1 MRDNYNNPEE
11 LISDESFVSWFNR
24 ADATNIAEWEQ
35 WITAHP
41 DKQEMVN
48 HAVAILNLIHFQ
60 DTPVSSE
67 QIKEAEAKL
76 RQAMNNPQPAKI
88 ISIKR
93 KRIWYAAAAVA
104 VLLIAIGVTVFFK
117 PSSKSRLA
125 TQYGQIKKDKLPDG
139 TEVFLNANSTVTYD
153 IGWHEGK
160 TREVWIQGEAFFH
173 VKKTPTHDKFIVH
186 TDAFDIEVTGT
197 SFNVI
202 NKNGK
207 SSIILKEGSV
217 KIHRPGEDE
226 ILMKPGDMV
235 EFSNEK
241 IEKKTVTKQDYMAW
255 MDNKLDFDNTPVTE
269 IAKIIKE
276 HYGVDVKINGN
287 NLTNQTIT
295 GIMPNDNLDV
305 LLQALDATQEL
316 KVARN
321 GDSITIS
328 SDNQ

>member
-1 MRDNYNNPEE
+1 MRENYRNPEE

-24 ADATNIAEWEQ
+24 TDATCVEDWEQ
-35 WITAHP
+35 WIAAHP
-41 DKQEMVN
+41 DRQEMVN
-48 HAVAILNLIHFQ
+48 QAVAILNLIRFQ

-67 QIKEAEAKL
+67 QIKEAEVKL
-76 RQAMNNPQPAKI
+76 RKTINDPPPAKV

-93 KRIWYAAAAVA
+93 KKIWYAAAAVA
-104 VLLIAIGVTVFFK
+104 VLLIVIGVTVFFK
-117 PSSKSRLA
+117 PSSKSQLA

-139 TEVFLNANSTVTYD
+139 TEVFLNANSTVTYEK
-153 IGWHEGK
+153 GWHEGK

-173 VKKTPTHDKFIVH
+173 VKKTPSHDKFIVH

-197 SFNVI
+197 SFNVT
-202 NKNGK
+202 NKNGQ

-217 KIHRPGEDE
+217 KIRRPGEAE
-226 ILMKPGDMV
+226 ILMQPGDMV
-235 EFSNEK
+235 AFSNEK
-241 IEKKTVTKQDYMAW
+241 IEKKIVTKQDYMAW

-269 IAKIIKE
+269 IVRIIKE

-287 NLTNQTIT
+287 NLANQTIT

-316 KVARN
+316 KVIRN

>member
-1 MRDNYNNPEE
+1 
-11 LISDESFVSWFNR
+11 
-24 ADATNIAEWEQ
+24 
-35 WITAHP
+35 
-41 DKQEMVN
+41 MVN
-48 HAVAILNLIHFQ
+48 HAVAILNLIRFQ

-76 RQAMNNPQPAKI
+76 RLTINNSQPAKI
-88 ISIKR
+88 ISIKKR
-93 KRIWYAAAAVA
+93 RIWYAAAAVA
-104 VLLIAIGVTVFFK
+104 VLLIAIGVTVFFN
-117 PSSKSRLA
+117 PNSKSRLA

-139 TEVFLNANSTVTYD
+139 TEVFLNANSTVTYEK
-153 IGWHEGK
+153 GWHEGK
-160 TREVWIQGEAFFH
+160 TREVWIRGEAFFH

-197 SFNVI
+197 SFNVT
-202 NKNGK
+202 NKNGM

-217 KIHRPGEDE
+217 KIHRSGEAE

-241 IEKKTVTKQDYMAW
+241 IEKKTVSKPDYMAW
-255 MDNKLDFDNTPVTE
+255 MDNKLDFDNTTVTE

-276 HYGVDVKINGN
+276 HYGVDVNIDGN
-287 NLTNQTIT
+287 NLANQTIT

-316 KVARN
+316 KVIRN